1 MKAMIKTIDFAGI
14 VLDNYSVRET
24 IMNVEKNMSD
34 QGFHTIEEVNMD
46 TLMQAETDEVIK
58 EALQIV
64 EHTVIAEAGILDAV
78 GAGSYQRRH
87 EIEHHDFFYELM
99 KRIERNHKTMF
110 VIGDSMERVEPMCEL
125 ISDRYPKC
133 EIVGREAL
141 DECTGATDAVV
152 NEMNAV
158 APDVILSIIP
168 SPQQEHFLMEN
179 REKISAELW
188 YGIGKIELGKARSR
202 LALKIRKLV
211 RIHKLEKQLIRHN
224 DEQETKQNENE

>member
-58 EALQIV
+58 DALQMA

-99 KRIERNHKTMF
+99 KRIERNHKTLF
-110 VIGDSMERVEPMCEL
+110 VIGDSMERVEQMCERIMEL
-125 ISDRYPKC
+125 YPKC
-133 EIVGREAL
+133 EVIGMEAL
-141 DECTGATDAVV
+141 DECSGATDAVI
-152 NEMNAV
+152 NEINAL
-158 APDVILSIIP
+158 APDVVLSIIP

-188 YGIGKIELGKARSR
+188 YGLGKIELGKKRSR
-202 LALKIRKLV
+202 LALKIHKLI
-211 RIHKLEKQLIRHN
+211 RTHKLEKQLIRHS
-224 DEQETKQNENE
+224 DEQEEKQKEV

>member
-1 MKAMIKTIDFAGI
+1 MIKTIDFAGI

-110 VIGDSMERVEPMCEL
+110 VIGDSMERVEQMCEL

-141 DECTGATDAVV
+141 DECIGATDAVV

-211 RIHKLEKQLIRHN
+211 CTHKLEKQLIRHN

>member
-34 QGFHTIEEVNMD
+34 YGFHTIEEVNMD

-58 EALQIV
+58 DALQMA

-99 KRIERNHKTMF
+99 KRIERNHKTLF
-110 VIGDSMERVEPMCEL
+110 VIGDSMERVEQMCER
-125 ISDRYPKC
+125 IEDRYPKC
-133 EIVGREAL
+133 EIVGMEAL
-141 DECTGATDAVV
+141 DECSGATDAVV
-152 NEMNAV
+152 NEMNAL

-211 RIHKLEKQLIRHN
+211 RTHKLEKQLIRHT
-224 DEQETKQNENE
+224 DEQEAKLKENE

>member
-1 MKAMIKTIDFAGI
+1 MIKTIDFAGI

-110 VIGDSMERVEPMCEL
+110 VIGDAMERVEQMCEL

-133 EIVGREAL
+133 EIVGMEAL

-211 RIHKLEKQLIRHN
+211 RTHKLEKQLIRHN

>member
-34 QGFHTIEEVNMD
+34 HGFHTIEEVNMD

-58 EALQIV
+58 DALQMA

-99 KRIERNHKTMF
+99 KRIERNHKTLF
-110 VIGDSMERVEPMCEL
+110 VIGDSMERVEQMCER
-125 ISDRYPKC
+125 IADRYPKC
-133 EIVGREAL
+133 EIVGMEAL
-141 DECTGATDAVV
+141 DECSGATDAVV
-152 NEMNAV
+152 NEINAL

-179 REKISAELW
+179 REKMSAELW
-188 YGIGKIELGKARSR
+188 YGLGKIELGKPGSP

-211 RIHKLEKQLIRHN
+211 RTHKLEKQLIRHS
-224 DEQETKQNENE
+224 DEQEEKQKENE

>member
-58 EALQIV
+58 DALQMA

-99 KRIERNHKTMF
+99 KRIERNHKTLF
-110 VIGDSMERVEPMCEL
+110 VIGDSMERVEQMCER

-133 EIVGREAL
+133 DIVGMEAL
-141 DECTGATDAVV
+141 DECSGATDAVI
-152 NEMNAV
+152 NEINALE
-158 APDVILSIIP
+158 PDVVLSIIP

-188 YGIGKIELGKARSR
+188 YGLGKIELGKKRSR
-202 LALKIRKLV
+202 LALKIHKLI
-211 RIHKLEKQLIRHN
+211 RTHKLEKQLIRHS
-224 DEQETKQNENE
+224 DEQEEKQKEV

>member
-110 VIGDSMERVEPMCEL
+110 VIGDSMERVEQMCEL

-133 EIVGREAL
+133 AIVGMEAL

-211 RIHKLEKQLIRHN
+211 RTHKLEKQLIRHN

>member
-24 IMNVEKNMSD
+24 IMNVEKKMSD
-34 QGFHTIEEVNMD
+34 HGFHTIEEVNMD

-58 EALQIV
+58 DALQMA

-99 KRIERNHKTMF
+99 KRIERNHKTLF
-110 VIGDSMERVEPMCEL
+110 VIGDSMERVEQMCER
-125 ISDRYPKC
+125 IADRYPKC
-133 EIVGREAL
+133 EIVGAEAL
-141 DECTGATDAVV
+141 DECSGATDAVI
-152 NEMNAV
+152 NEMNAL

-188 YGIGKIELGKARSR
+188 YGIGKIELGKARNR

-211 RIHKLEKQLIRHN
+211 RTHKLEKQLIRHT
-224 DEQETKQNENE
+224 DEQEAKLKENE

>member
-110 VIGDSMERVEPMCEL
+110 VIGDSMERVEQMCEL

-211 RIHKLEKQLIRHN
+211 RTHKLEKQLIRHN

>member
-110 VIGDSMERVEPMCEL
+110 VIGDSMERVEQMCEL

-133 EIVGREAL
+133 EIVGMEAL

-158 APDVILSIIP
+158 APDAILSIIP

-211 RIHKLEKQLIRHN
+211 RTHKLEKQLIRHN

>member
-110 VIGDSMERVEPMCEL
+110 VIGDSMERVEQMCEL

>member
-110 VIGDSMERVEPMCEL
+110 VIGDSMERVEQMCEL

-188 YGIGKIELGKARSR
+188 YGIGKFELGKARSR